1 MTPEKSSSLSG
12 TTRRSGTSGKNRNP
26 RKHPPT
32 PPLTTPSPA
41 SETTETAPRERI
53 LAAAIDAFAVN
64 GYNGAT
70 TRTIAHAAG
79 VNIAMINY
87 YFGSKQGL
95 LEAAIETYFNRVAA
109 IVQDIFSE
117 PGDPE
122 HQIRRLVTAVITFFR
137 HNSNLL
143 AVMLNTWSIHI
154 PEITEKK
161 ARSLNQ
167 IVTFIQSTILPRIP
181 GLNRI
186 EKPALIVGPALV
198 GSMALHFM
206 FRPIIETVRGQPCD
220 ESFYDSMIDITST
233 ILVSGLTGGFVPPVP
248 NAKGDSR

>member
-1 MTPEKSSSLSG
+1 MIHEKSAPSGRTPRTTSSG
-12 TTRRSGTSGKNRNP
+12 QNRNP
-26 RKHPPT
+26 KSHTPT
-32 PPLTTPSPA
+32 PPITLSSTNSK
-41 SETTETAPRERI
+41 TTETAPRNRI
-53 LAAAIDAFAVN
+53 LAAAINAFAVN

-70 TRTIAHAAG
+70 TRGIAQSAG

-95 LEAAIETYFNRVAA
+95 LEAAIETYFSRVAA
-109 IVQDIFSE
+109 IVQGIFSE

-161 ARSLNQ
+161 AKSLNQ

-181 GLNRI
+181 GLSRI
-186 EKPALIVGPALV
+186 ETPALIVGPALV

-220 ESFYDSMIDITST
+220 DAFYDSMIDITST
-233 ILVSGLTGGFVPPVP
+233 ILIRGLIGGFAPP
-248 NAKGDSR
+248 ATDSKGDYR

>member
-1 MTPEKSSSLSG
+1 MTPEKTSSPSGRTRRTG
-12 TTRRSGTSGKNRNP
+12 TTGYNRNP
-26 RKHPPT
+26 RKHAPT
-32 PPLTTPSPA
+32 PPPTISPPV
-41 SETTETAPRERI
+41 SEPTETAPRDRI

-70 TRTIAHAAG
+70 TRGIAQSAK

-95 LEAAIETYFNRVAA
+95 LEAAIETYFNRIGT
-109 IVQDIFSE
+109 IVQGIFNGQ
-117 PGDPE
+117 GDPE
-122 HQIRRLVTAVITFFR
+122 QQIRRLVTAVVTFFR

-167 IVTFIQSTILPRIP
+167 IVTFIQNTILPRIP

-206 FRPIIETVRGQPCD
+206 FRPIIETVRGKPCD
-220 ESFYDSMIDITST
+220 DAFYDSMIEITST
-233 ILVSGLTGGFVPPVP
+233 ILVRGLIGGFIPADPDF
-248 NAKGDSR
+248 KGDSR

>member
-1 MTPEKSSSLSG
+1 MTPEQSSPSK
-12 TTRRSGTSGKNRNP
+12 TTRRSVPSGPNRNP
-26 RKHPPT
+26 RKNTPAPT
-32 PPLTTPSPA
+32 PTVSSPA
-41 SETTETAPRERI
+41 SEPTETAPRDRI

-70 TRTIAHAAG
+70 TRTIARTAG
-79 VNIAMINY
+79 VNIAMIHY

-109 IVQDIFSE
+109 IVQGIFSE

-122 HQIRRLVTAVITFFR
+122 QQIRRLVTAVITFFR

-167 IVTFIQSTILPRIP
+167 IVTFIQGTILPRIP

-220 ESFYDSMIDITST
+220 DAFYDSMIDITST
-233 ILVSGLTGGFVPPVP
+233 ILVRGLIGGFAPP
-248 NAKGDSR
+248 AADFKGDSR